1 MKKSPNGIASESGA
15 RSLLQT
21 NHGAVFQGTGCG
33 HGHATDDEE
42 LSPAA
47 ERAISHL
54 LVSCEHETVSTFEPR
69 GSGVSLQRRNSMN
82 SARDRL
88 SATAADL
95 DAALDLQYRPPSR

>member
-54 LVSCEHETVSTFEPR
+54 FNKLLVRIKAQNSVRAGKAAAR
-69 GSGVSLQRRNSMN
+69 GGNMLAWRN
-82 SARDRL
+82 
-88 SATAADL
+88 
-95 DAALDLQYRPPSR
+95 

>member
-1 MKKSPNGIASESGA
+1 MKKSPNGIESESGA

-54 LVSCEHETVSTFEPR
+54 LVRIKAQNSVRAGKAAAR
-69 GSGVSLQRRNSMN
+69 GGNMLAWRNQKID
-82 SARDRL
+82 ARVRFG
-88 SATAADL
+88 AVAE
-95 DAALDLQYRPPSR
+95 ALL